1 MEIIE
6 IVLILLGIVVFVLSF
21 LVPAGRN
28 EEVLAPEVSEEFVRE
43 MVEKKVE
50 GARSQVEEIVGE
62 TINYA
67 MEKTERSMERLTNE
81 KMMAVNEYS
90 DTVLEEINKS
100 HQEVVFLYDM
110 LNDKHENLKT
120 TVSEVTRTA
129 SEVKQAVKDAEIVAK
144 ETEEKARETE
154 AKVIETETRVNMT
167 EAKVREAE
175 AKAKETEARYAEALE
190 ITREAEAKIREA
202 KESVD
207 ETLTAS
213 LRARELMLS
222 PVVETGEEELEEE
235 EFYYDQENQEQE
247 IEFEPIAAPVVEV
260 SYQPPLE
267 DDMAELR
274 NSLGLAAAYEVP
286 DEESWLQEGPYAGE
300 ETVVMAKEA
309 EVSVEAP
316 EEYIDDEEESGR
328 NNKERILTL
337 HRKGMSNVAIA
348 KELALGVG
356 EVKLVIDLFE
366 GI

>member
-6 IVLILLGIVVFVLSF
+6 IVLVLLGIVVFVLSF

-50 GARSQVEEIVGE
+50 GARAQVEEIVGE

-175 AKAKETEARYAEALE
+175 AKAKETEARYAQAQE
-190 ITREAEAKIREA
+190 IAKEAEAKIKEA

-207 ETLTAS
+207 ETLSAS

-222 PVVETGEEELEEE
+222 SVVETGVEEMEE
-235 EFYYDQENQEQE
+235 EFYLDQESQEQE
-247 IEFEPIAAPVVEV
+247 VEFEPITAPVVEV
-260 SYQPPLE
+260 NYPPTLE

-274 NSLGLAAAYEVP
+274 SSLGLTDTYEEP
-286 DEESWLQEGPYAGE
+286 IGEGWSGDEGYAGNE
-300 ETVVMAKEA
+300 MIA
-309 EVSVEAP
+309 EVEDTGIPVEVT
-316 EEYIDDEEESGR
+316 EEYMDDEEENVG
-328 NNKERILTL
+328 NNNERILAL